1 MSRCCGAENRGGAA
15 AHRGEAAAAEG
26 AAAGKRD
33 RAPREAAQRRP
44 ALQRRRPRGP
54 ATGRRAGAVRPSK
67 TTMQLPTMMPALAFE
82 HPPARRPSLAQTP
95 SLELLHVL
103 ECDLHYAGLYGEEDR
118 TRRSRSAST
127 ASRGAPATS
136 TRPWRGPAARFERF
150 LFNECNFTLHPS
162 TVDPLRRLGRVTVCV
177 THLGS

>member
-1 MSRCCGAENRGGAA
+1 MPALRPPPQRG
-15 AHRGEAAAAEG
+15 
-26 AAAGKRD
+26 
-33 RAPREAAQRRP
+33 RP

-136 TRPWRGPAARFERF
+136 TRPWRGPAARFEPF
-150 LFNECNFTLHPS
+150 LFTNATSRSISIHGGPFAETRSCDRVCDAPWILR
-162 TVDPLRRLGRVTVCV
+162 TVRCWYRAAGRGKHLACRRLAR
-177 THLGS
+177 